1 MPSNVA
7 LKISYLFLLLG
18 ITQKGC
24 CRISWRN
31 NSATFSFVRQKLI
44 RILLNVNT
52 ISVIIK
58 K

>member
-7 LKISYLFLLLG
+7 LKISYQFKLSQ
-18 ITQKGC
+18 IMQKGC

-44 RILLNVNT
+44 PILLNVNA
-52 ISVIIK
+52 IRVIVK
-58 K
+58 